1 LDSDSG
7 RLAELPSRAEKAVST
22 PDRGDLDETREIVD
36 PQRVAETERI
46 KGPRLRRRLAPLDE
60 TRVAATQRL
69 KSAEDAPSSET
80 VRYLE
85 PAHET
90 LSRIKTQRW
99 EGDPALLE
107 TTLGD
112 LSKPPPPREAAETRV
127 DLLASELGETSSG
140 KGKASA
146 KKGKGK
152 AKKRKASKKSKPEP
166 RKPAKKKARIRPRLS
181 VSEARR
187 DSRQRALA
195 EHASRAQAR
204 TKAAQSEAEPASG
217 SALKSSSD
225 AVGKVAKKKTG
236 QVAKKKTGK
245 VAKKKTGKVAK
256 KTGKVAKKT
265 GKVAKKKTGKVA
277 KKKTGKV
284 AKKKTGKVA
293 KKTGK
298 VAKKKTGKVAKKST
312 SGTGKRRGR
321 PPKAWLELVE
331 NLIEQAQGSAG
342 RLQSTIVEAAV
353 LQTFDDVSRLSQTV
367 TALEERGVLI
377 EGGTSAAFNENDPD
391 PVQAYFNDMY
401 DIPLLTRE
409 QEVEI
414 SEALFACKERLRD
427 LALGT
432 RIGALEALKMLERAA
447 SGKLFFDRLVGA
459 ARLEGGKA
467 ARTAARE
474 QLTEDLERTRAVI
487 EEVDE
492 LQLRIRGAREDASRA
507 EEILTAK
514 IEIRSRA
521 LELAEV
527 MSIYDYDVAVAIEVA
542 LQLEQDLQ
550 RLFKARILAREAER
564 SGDAA
569 RAAEFQREA
578 EATEL
583 GHWERA
589 GDLQRRVRKQIG
601 PVLAEYRLR
610 KSELARGNLRLVI
623 SIAKRYRG
631 RGLGFLDL
639 IQEGNSGLMRAIEK
653 FDPRRGFKFSTY
665 ATWWIRQ
672 AVTRS
677 LAEKSRMIRLPVYL
691 TDVIQKVRRLSRE
704 VDEVTGQPLGLHE
717 MAERIGVSAEDA
729 ERVLKATRGPV
740 SLDVPL
746 TGGDDGSDFVAYLE
760 DERAPSPRAGVQRE
774 LLAEQIQR
782 VLGSLPVREREVIR
796 LRFGL
801 DGSRVHTLEEL
812 GKRFNVTRERVRQIE
827 IRAIRKLQQPT
838 VADRLEGFLEVLP

>member
-1 LDSDSG
+1 M
-7 RLAELPSRAEKAVST
+7 A
-22 PDRGDLDETREIVD
+22 
-36 PQRVAETERI
+36 
-46 KGPRLRRRLAPLDE
+46 
-60 TRVAATQRL
+60 
-69 KSAEDAPSSET
+69 
-80 VRYLE
+80 
-85 PAHET
+85 
-90 LSRIKTQRW
+90 
-99 EGDPALLE
+99 
-107 TTLGD
+107 
-112 LSKPPPPREAAETRV
+112 
-127 DLLASELGETSSG
+127 
-140 KGKASA
+140 
-146 KKGKGK
+146 
-152 AKKRKASKKSKPEP
+152 
-166 RKPAKKKARIRPRLS
+166 
-181 VSEARR
+181 
-187 DSRQRALA
+187 
-195 EHASRAQAR
+195 
-204 TKAAQSEAEPASG
+204 
-217 SALKSSSD
+217 
-225 AVGKVAKKKTG
+225 
-236 QVAKKKTGK
+236 
-245 VAKKKTGKVAK
+245 
-256 KTGKVAKKT
+256 
-265 GKVAKKKTGKVA
+265 
-277 KKKTGKV
+277 
-284 AKKKTGKVA
+284 
-293 KKTGK
+293 
-298 VAKKKTGKVAKKST
+298 
-312 SGTGKRRGR
+312 
-321 PPKAWLELVE
+321 
-331 NLIEQAQGSAG
+331 
-342 RLQSTIVEAAV
+342 
-353 LQTFDDVSRLSQTV
+353 RLSQTV

-414 SEALFACKERLRD
+414 SEALFACKEQLRD

-474 QLTEDLERTRAVI
+474 QLTEDLERTEALI

-492 LQLRIRGAREDASRA
+492 LQLRIRGARDDGERA

-514 IEIRSRA
+514 LEIRARA
-521 LELAEV
+521 LELAEI

-542 LQLEQDLQ
+542 LQLEQDLR
-550 RLFKARILAREAER
+550 RLFKARILGRDAER
-564 SGDAA
+564 SGNAK
-569 RAAEFQREA
+569 RAAELLREA
-578 EATEL
+578 ETTEL

-589 GDLQRRVRKQIG
+589 GDLQRRVRKQIA

-746 TGGDDGSDFVAYLE
+746 GGGEEGADFVAYLE
-760 DERAPSPRAGVQRE
+760 DERAPRPQAGVQRE

>member
-1 LDSDSG
+1 MSAS
-7 RLAELPSRAEKAVST
+7 E
-22 PDRGDLDETREIVD
+22 RGDLDETQEIVD
-36 PQRVAETERI
+36 PQRDAETERI
-46 KGPRLRRRLAPLDE
+46 RGPRLRRRLAPLDE
-60 TRVAATQRL
+60 TRVARTQRISPERE
-69 KSAEDAPSSET
+69 SAAET

-90 LSRIKTQRW
+90 MSRIRGGAW
-99 EGDPALLE
+99 EGDSALLE

-112 LSKPPPPREAAETRV
+112 LEGAPGSRDPAETRV
-127 DLLASELGETSSG
+127 DLSPPDLKQGKPTRKTRAKTA
-140 KGKASA
+140 KGK
-146 KKGKGK
+146 KKSK
-152 AKKRKASKKSKPEP
+152 AKSKTKRKAKEEPPKAPKKT
-166 RKPAKKKARIRPRLS
+166 RVRPRLS
-181 VSEARR
+181 ASDARR
-187 DSRQRALA
+187 SSRQRALA
-195 EHASRAQAR
+195 EHASKARAR
-204 TKAAQSEAEPASG
+204 TRPMNEEELRSAVSPVEEAPPKAATKKKTTK
-217 SALKSSSD
+217 SAKKKKTTK
-225 AVGKVAKKKTG
+225 AAKKKTTRS
-236 QVAKKKTGK
+236 VKKKTTKAAKKKTTK
-245 VAKKKTGKVAK
+245 SVKKKTTKA
-256 KTGKVAKKT
+256 T
-265 GKVAKKKTGKVA
+265 KKKTTKKQA
-277 KKKTGKV
+277 TKKKT
-284 AKKKTGKVA
+284 T
-293 KKTGK
+293 
-298 VAKKKTGKVAKKST
+298 KKSST
-312 SGTGKRRGR
+312 ASKSGKRRGR

-331 NLIEQAQGSAG
+331 SLIEQAQGSAG
-342 RLQSTIVEAAV
+342 RLQSSIVEAAV
-353 LQTFDDVSRLSQTV
+353 LQTFEDGARLAQTV

-377 EGGTSAAFNENDPD
+377 EGGTSAAFSDDDPD

-409 QEVEI
+409 EEVEI
-414 SEALFACKERLRD
+414 SQALFACKEQLRD

-467 ARTAARE
+467 ARSAARE
-474 QLTEDLERTRAVI
+474 QLTEDLERTKVLI

-492 LQLRIRGAREDASRA
+492 LQLQIRGARDDAARA

-514 IEIRSRA
+514 LEIRARA
-521 LELAEV
+521 RELAEI
-527 MSIYDYDVAVAIEVA
+527 MSIYDYDVAVSIEVA
-542 LQLEQDLQ
+542 LQLEQDLR

-564 SGDAA
+564 SGSPH
-569 RAAEFQREA
+569 RAAELLREA
-578 EATEL
+578 EALEL

-601 PVLAEYRLR
+601 PVLAEYRKR

-717 MAERIGVSAEDA
+717 LAERLGVSPEDA

-746 TGGDDGSDFVAYLE
+746 AGGDEGADFVAYLE
-760 DERAPSPRAGVQRE
+760 DERAPQPHAGVQRE

>member
-1 LDSDSG
+1 MDSDSG

-236 QVAKKKTGK
+236 Q
-245 VAKKKTGKVAK
+245 
-256 KTGKVAKKT
+256 
-265 GKVAKKKTGKVA
+265 
-277 KKKTGKV
+277 
-284 AKKKTGKVA
+284 
-293 KKTGK
+293 